1 MNIIRNAAIALAAT
15 VAFSSSAI
23 AADDI
28 ATQEEIASAFD
39 VAFGLSLTSR
49 YVSRGLALSD
59 GPALQGYIEPTYG
72 IFYAGAW
79 FSTIGGDQVDDVEVD
94 LYVGARPEFGNLSL
108 DFGYVHYLY
117 DESDDS
123 GELYAKASYAFTD
136 FFSAGG
142 EIYYDHILETT
153 YGAANVEIGLPYD
166 FTLSAA
172 VGKYFEGDDEGNV
185 DWNVGVSY
193 TFNDLVTIDG
203 RYHDSNFDH
212 GRFVAS
218 ISLDTSWSALRRK

>member
-15 VAFSSSAI
+15 VAFSSSAT

-39 VAFGLSLTSR
+39 VTFGVAVTSR
-49 YVSRGLALSD
+49 YMSRGNAVSD
-59 GPALQGYIEPTYG
+59 GPALQGYIEPSYG
-72 IFYAGAW
+72 MFYAGAW
-79 FSTIGGDQVDDVEVD
+79 FSTIGGDADDDVEVD
-94 LYVGARPEFGNLSL
+94 LYLGVRPEFGNLSL
-108 DFGYVHYLY
+108 DFGYAHYLY
-117 DESDDS
+117 DESEDS
-123 GELYAKASYAFTD
+123 GELYAKASYPFTD

-142 EIYYDHILETT
+142 ELYYDHVYETT
-153 YGAANVEIGLPYD
+153 YGAASVEIGLPYD

-172 VGKYFEGDDEGNV
+172 IGTYFDDDTDPV